1 LFATAQAYFEETD
14 PEGAALMFDYVVDTD
29 WLISQSKERGLD
41 IIKPNDGSSPLFAVQ
56 LLQERFS

>member
-1 LFATAQAYFEETD
+1 
-14 PEGAALMFDYVVDTD
+14 MFDYVVDTD